1 MPEIPGI
8 NLLFRPFRLLLKYK
22 IRSMDTIELQKENGF
37 FYIKITPNTP
47 LNKIFISP
55 LDEELEN
62 IIKSNI
68 KKADIELNGV
78 KKPEKKDKMPKT
90 TYSIKFDD
98 KVFDSL
104 IMSENY
110 LNAIREL
117 IKDNKSIIPVV
128 KNALRNFIKSDINDF
143 SQKSFMKKAIHKIS
157 DNLYISTH
165 SSSEVKRQ
173 HISNISKTTNIPIQ
187 IEKITY

>member
-1 MPEIPGI
+1 
-8 NLLFRPFRLLLKYK
+8 
-22 IRSMDTIELQKENGF
+22 MDTIELQKENGY

-47 LNKIFISP
+47 LNKIFVSP

-78 KKPEKKDKMPKT
+78 KKPEKKHKMSKT

-128 KNALRNFIKSDINDF
+128 KNVLRNFIKSDINDF

>member
-1 MPEIPGI
+1 M
-8 NLLFRPFRLLLKYK
+8 
-22 IRSMDTIELQKENGF
+22 STIKLQKQDGGF
-37 FYIKITPNTP
+37 FIGITPNTP
-47 LNKIFISP
+47 LNKIFVSP
-55 LDEELEN
+55 LDKELEN

-68 KKADIELNGV
+68 KKAEIELNGT
-78 KKPEKKDKMPKT
+78 KKPEKKDKMSKT
-90 TYSIKFDD
+90 TYSIKFDN

-104 IMSENY
+104 IMSDNY

-128 KNALRNFIKSDINDF
+128 KNVLRNFIKSDINDF
-143 SQKSFMKKAIHKIS
+143 SEKSIMKKTIHKIS

-173 HISNISKTTNIPIQ
+173 HISNISKATNIPIQ
-187 IEKITY
+187 IEKITD

>member
-1 MPEIPGI
+1 M
-8 NLLFRPFRLLLKYK
+8 
-22 IRSMDTIELQKENGF
+22 STIKLQKQDGGF
-37 FYIKITPNTP
+37 FIEITPNTP

-55 LDEELEN
+55 LDKELEN

-68 KKADIELNGV
+68 KNAEIELNGI
-78 KKPEKKDKMPKT
+78 KNSGKKDKMSKT

-104 IMSENY
+104 KMSDNY

-128 KNALRNFIKSDINDF
+128 KNVLSRFVKSDISHF
-143 SQKSFMKKAIHKIS
+143 SEKSIMKKTIHKIS

-173 HISNISKTTNIPIQ
+173 HISNISKATNIPIQ
-187 IEKITY
+187 IEKITN